1 MEEGCTSGHRPR
13 ILCLMH
19 AFAVILPAAGTGT
32 RFGGDKLLVD
42 LAGQS
47 VLQRSLRLFTTR
59 QDVTHVVIVTGKE
72 RLELYRE
79 HLAREIAEAG
89 PRRVEL
95 VIGGAQRWQSV
106 LNGLKH
112 LAGLPDMPAWV
123 GIHDAA
129 RPLCPREVIDEA
141 FAATVKHG
149 AGLPCVPEPA
159 TLKRRGADG
168 RVAETV
174 DRASLYQAQTPQCF
188 HLRHLLEG
196 YEQLMAQQ
204 KTGDLTDDAQVFER
218 MGREVLITSGSPVNL
233 KITTAGDLAVARGL
247 LAAEGP

>member
-1 MEEGCTSGHRPR
+1 
-13 ILCLMH
+13 MH

-42 LAGQS
+42 LCGLT
-47 VLQRSLRLFTTR
+47 VLQRSVRLFTRR
-59 QDVTHVVIVTGKE
+59 QDVTHVVVVTGQD
-72 RLELYRE
+72 RLAAYRE
-79 HLAREIAEAG
+79 HLSREIQEAG
-89 PRRVEL
+89 ANRVEIVL
-95 VIGGAQRWQSV
+95 GGAQRWQSV

-129 RPLCPREVIDEA
+129 RPLCPTEVIDEA

-149 AGLPCVPEPA
+149 AGLPCIPEPA
-159 TLKRRGADG
+159 TLKRRGPDG
-168 RVAETV
+168 RVHETV

-196 YEQLMAQQ
+196 YEHLLAQQ
-204 KTGDLTDDAQVFER
+204 QTGDLTDDAQVFER
-218 MGREVLITSGSPVNL
+218 AGRPVLITAGSPVNL
-233 KITTAGDLAVARGL
+233 KITTGGDLAIARGL
-247 LAAEGP
+247 LAAENRP